1 MAKMTWDQDGERYF
15 EAGIKDVALFLAT
28 TKSDT
33 PVANSDYQVGVN
45 FNGVTKVGESPEG
58 ADETELWADDIKY
71 GSFRAAEKFGGS
83 IEAYQYPPEFGECN
97 GEKKLGKMLI
107 TQQARRAFGLA
118 YKSTIGDDVEG
129 FERGYKLHLVYKAT
143 CSPSSRDHETINDS
157 PDAETLSWDFET
169 TPTAIGEI
177 TYEGQQITPKP
188 TSHIVL
194 DSRDFENDTNGGALK
209 TIEEMVYGTD
219 STDPFLPKPTY
230 VYQILSAATG
240 TFKLTLNLT
249 GGEWVNP
256 SSASSYTSYT
266 SGTAKDLPAASAVDK
281 DDLELIGWIEANG
294 SGDLVTSVP
303 TTAVGDKTYNAVW
316 GTT

>member
-15 EAGIKDVALFLAT
+15 EAGIKEVALFLAAGRG
-28 TKSDT
+28 DDH
-33 PVANSDYQVGVN
+33 PANSAYQTGVN

-97 GEKKLGKMLI
+97 GERKIGKMTI
-107 TQQARRAFGLA
+107 TQQSRKAFGLA

-169 TPTAIGEI
+169 TPTEVGEI
-177 TYEGQQITPKP
+177 NGVKYKP

-209 TIEEMVYGTD
+209 TIEEFVYGTD
-219 STDPFLPKPTY
+219 STDPALPTPQY
-230 VYQILSAATG
+230 VYQLLTQTAG
-240 TFKLTLNLT
+240 TYSVTFNAQ
-249 GGEWVNP
+249 GGVVANGID
-256 SSASSYTSYT
+256 SYT
-266 SGTAKDLPAASAVDK
+266 SGTAVDFEDIDGQGTAVTATK
-281 DDLELIGWIEANG
+281 EGYTFVGWMEANG
-294 SGDLVTSVP
+294 AGVIVDGIAA
-303 TTAVGDKTYNAVW
+303 TAIGDKVYNAVW
-316 GTT
+316 TPNA